1 MNRCISLKSSV
12 RVRFCLTFKNHVKE
26 EFSMSIKSAVERA
39 RRKRTFSKN
48 AGMTEKRVTVRTEK
62 DQRELDAL
70 IEKQLAR
77 FVKTELSGADEM
89 QAFSPQVREALEHAL
104 LLKGSPDFITPHGA
118 FSTFITTLLENGLTS
133 KLPRPSPS
141 IPACTRPAWT
151 MCLNQCR
158 QRPATISADMP
169 AARP

>member
-1 MNRCISLKSSV
+1 
-12 RVRFCLTFKNHVKE
+12 
-26 EFSMSIKSAVERA
+26 MSIKSAVERA

-48 AGMTEKRVTVRTEK
+48 AGMTEKRVTVRTEQ

-104 LLKGSPDFITPHGA
+104 LLKGSPDFITPMV
-118 FSTFITTLLENGLTS
+118 
-133 KLPRPSPS
+133 PSAPLS
-141 IPACTRPAWT
+141 PNYWR
-151 MCLNQCR
+151 MV
-158 QRPATISADMP
+158 
-169 AARP
+169 